1 MTTPHP
7 TLTSSLV
14 EEAPSPPSPSPAITT
29 CSTSPLPIAMKTP
42 PRHDRPRMGMS
53 SSYTR
58 MLSSSTHHRYRISVP
73 MHACS
78 AAWISRW
85 SIANDIPY
93 RRLQSERQLE
103 QRTLEQSSHSYDKH
117 LLSRIGGP
125 NTPKRQS
132 LSYSAGNEGQP
143 GAHDVERW
151 NGSLRPLSL
160 PDRRHA
166 SVDSPGSARWPS
178 SGAISPGNSS
188 FWHEHG
194 PTDPSRSA
202 AVHRGSLASEDARSH
217 RDSYDHSMFIQD
229 DFAMEDSQMSNLNL
243 QDRSPGSPKAGS
255 KRRASSPPRDREDRS
270 SVSSASGHSEI
281 YHRRSMQQLTTRAS
295 PVSRF
300 QQSSLSSTS
309 SYAPRHGSLASSLGV
324 ASVPSSATSYASER
338 ISPGGV
344 SPGGD
349 TELRSATSY
358 GSAQSLNPSPN
369 MSHHQRTFSESTQG
383 GTRKPSTDSATHS
396 RNSSLSQIQGVYMC
410 ECCPKKPKKFDTEED
425 LRYVKLRRPI
435 PNLRSLPHFSCIAS
449 DVIRPGNQHL

>member
-1 MTTPHP
+1 MDVGSQ
-7 TLTSSLV
+7 LQCL
-14 EEAPSPPSPSPAITT
+14 
-29 CSTSPLPIAMKTP
+29 LY
-42 PRHDRPRMGMS
+42 G
-53 SSYTR
+53 
-58 MLSSSTHHRYRISVP
+58 
-73 MHACS
+73 
-78 AAWISRW
+78 AAWSQCRT
-85 SIANDIPY
+85 IANYISNV
-93 RRLQSERQLE
+93 RLQSERQLE
-103 QRTLEQSSHSYDKH
+103 QRTLEQSSHSYDKQ

-132 LSYSAGNEGQP
+132 LSYSAGNEIQP
-143 GAHDVERW
+143 AAHDIDRW

-178 SGAISPGNSS
+178 SGAISPGNTA

-194 PTDPSRSA
+194 PPDPSRTA
-202 AVHRGSLASEDARSH
+202 AVHRGSLASEDAHSH

-229 DFAMEDSQMSNLNL
+229 DFAMEEGQMSNLNL

-281 YHRRSMQQLTTRAS
+281 YHRRSMQQLPTRSS

-300 QQSSLSSTS
+300 HQSSLSSTS
-309 SYAPRHGSLASSLGV
+309 SYAPRHGSLGSSLGV
-324 ASVPSSATSYASER
+324 SSVPSSATSYASDR

-349 TELRSATSY
+349 TELRSVAPY

-383 GTRKPSTDSATHS
+383 GTRKQSADGTTHS
-396 RNSSLSQIQGVYMC
+396 RNGSLSQIQGVYMC
-410 ECCPKKPKKFDTEED
+410 ECCPKKPKKFDTEEE
-425 LRYVKLRRPI
+425 LRYVRFRRPPACHWI
-435 PNLRSLPHFSCIAS
+435 HSIYDIAS
-449 DVIRPGNQHL
+449 DIITLVNDLCIR